1 MDGLDANWLY
11 LTYCLTP
18 VVSTAISK
26 TISSLWGPV
35 AVTDGGL
42 GISGPLA
49 QSASV
54 AGGLESWGNNS
65 GPAWVS
71 LGEDW
76 SISVAESVSISVAL
90 AKALGGPVGVGDT
103 ATVVSSDSTSVSVAI
118 AQAIGISRA
127 LANTMG
133 ECTVSV
139 VVDAESGVG
148 ASLTDVSTKTVSISI
163 SIGITLVE
171 TLGGPLGVGGSVSRV
186 DGNTTGSNQA
196 IGISVGISISI
207 TLAIGTLWGPVA
219 VGESS
224 GVDASTS
231 QSTAISVAPG
241 VSGPLADKVSEAT
254 SGVAAVTGVDA
265 GLADESTGSKA
276 ETTKTITPGIGISIA
291 LAKTLWGPV
300 AVGDT
305 CGVSGDAAAVSQSQC
320 EWGISVAPGVS

>member
-18 VVSTAISK
+18 VVSTAISQ
-26 TISSLWGPV
+26 TVSSLWGPV

-90 AKALGGPVGVGDT
+90 AKALGGPVGEGDT
-103 ATVVSSDSTSVSVAI
+103 ATVVSSDSASVSIAI

-133 ECTVSV
+133 ECTVAV
-139 VVDAESGVG
+139 VGDAESGVG
-148 ASLTDVSTKTVSISI
+148 ASLLDVSTKTVSISI
-163 SIGITLVE
+163 GITLVE
-171 TLGGPLGVGGSVSRV
+171 ALGGPLGVGGGVSGV
-186 DGNTTGSNQA
+186 DGDTTGSNQA
-196 IGISVGISISI
+196 ITISVGISISI

-219 VGESS
+219 VRDSS
-224 GVDASTS
+224 WVSCD
-231 QSTAISVAPG
+231 STAKAIAICFSV
-241 VSGPLADKVSEAT
+241 SIPLA
-254 SGVAAVTGVDA
+254 
-265 GLADESTGSKA
+265 
-276 ETTKTITPGIGISIA
+276 IS
-291 LAKTLWGPV
+291 TLWGPV
-300 AVGDT
+300 AVRDSSWVCCDST
-305 CGVSGDAAAVSQSQC
+305 AKAIAIGVSISIPLAISTL
-320 EWGISVAPGVS
+320 WGSVAVRDACWVTSNSTVSVMWVCLGSSQKSSQ

>member
-18 VVSTAISK
+18 VVSTAISQ
-26 TISSLWGPV
+26 TVSSLWGPV

-42 GISGPLA
+42 GVSGPLA

-90 AKALGGPVGVGDT
+90 AKALGGPVGEGDT
-103 ATVVSSDSTSVSVAI
+103 ATVVSSDSASVSIAI

-133 ECTVSV
+133 ECTVAV
-139 VVDAESGVG
+139 VGDAESGVG
-148 ASLTDVSTKTVSISI
+148 ASLLDVSTKTVSISI
-163 SIGITLVE
+163 GITLVE
-171 TLGGPLGVGGSVSRV
+171 ALGGPLGVGGGVSGV
-186 DGNTTGSNQA
+186 DGDTTGSNQA
-196 IGISVGISISI
+196 ITISVGISISI

-241 VSGPLADKVSEAT
+241 VSGPLADKVSEAA

-300 AVGDT
+300 AEGDT
-305 CGVSGDAAAVSQSQC
+305 CGVSADAAAVSQSKG